1 MKSLRGSKQVFRK
14 LKSGLGLHYFKRFYM
29 NRVKMMNEAVLH
41 EVIKEEE
48 KEPKVY
54 LVKCSQQGQRLRSE
68 KHVFSRRISRQVF
81 SILAQARI

>member
-1 MKSLRGSKQVFRK
+1 
-14 LKSGLGLHYFKRFYM
+14 
-29 NRVKMMNEAVLH
+29 MMNEAVLH